1 MFIILLTSW
10 FFSKEFSII
19 DMIRFLNIVLMLQ
32 AIIFPESPR
41 SLLVEKLIKLQQ
53 ETEIPLR

>member
-32 AIIFPESPR
+32 AIIFPASPR